1 MGSCRVRWVV
11 GAWLPTGLP
20 VTQVYGF
27 CFRPDGDVLL
37 LETAGGLT
45 LPGGK
50 PEAGEDL
57 VATLRREAM
66 EEARVTLGEIV
77 LIGHQV
83 VEGDAS
89 VNQGRPY
96 AQLRA
101 VALLD
106 RVLPPAPDPAT
117 GEQYRRRF
125 RPPALAVALLNW
137 THGAARIGLARAAA
151 RRRWGIG
158 GAGPR
163 DSFRGG

>member
-1 MGSCRVRWVV
+1 
-11 GAWLPTGLP
+11 
-20 VTQVYGF
+20 VYGF
-27 CFRPDGDVLL
+27 CFRPDGHLL
-37 LETAGGLT
+37 LLQTAGGFT

-117 GEQYRRRF
+117 GEQYSRRF
-125 RPPALAVALLNW
+125 CPPPMAVMLLSW
-137 THGAARIGLARAAA
+137 PHGAEQIGLAHATG

-163 DSFRGG
+163 EPFGGG